1 MSYEFLDQEN
11 ERFRKIIENELLSN
25 PNPFPRNPVC
35 SRDNLPKFCLG
46 RDEEIGIIKN
56 GIEKVAKSYNHKSAW
71 IPINGSGGTGKT
83 TIALYIYNSAKNK
96 RSRDL
101 DIDYLECAYL
111 DCPSEEKFLNII
123 NIYKRILRDLGKTPG
138 NFPYILGFQFIVQLC
153 TYFEQEYSLKE
164 EFIKRFA
171 TSWKIV
177 SRSTSHS
184 DLLMKLKKKAP
195 NFARDLK
202 HFVQEFD
209 FIILNNE
216 SLGLPLDYIKIL
228 IDLVSD
234 NTHYR
239 KKAYDEIMGE
249 TLENEE
255 DAINLLRNLISV
267 LNFLANKTCLLIIID
282 NLENLPETRDS
293 CKKLFQLLL
302 KFRNTINNCLLLTIG
317 STDFWEFFNKTLNT
331 SELNMIAGFRFD
343 EITLTNLSE
352 KDASRIMKKYIV
364 DFWKAVST
372 KGRPKGADSAFPFNL
387 KSFQYLYEINDRN
400 LRDSLKILYNLIEK
414 FKIENQIYYLKNIE
428 DAIYYLRPNTDPV
441 YLFENE
447 LAYLENFVE
456 TYSDRNQ
463 LSRDIEIG
471 LFNAFNEIKKI
482 NPYNTLINKVEHEPF
497 IRTKNGKIAKPDIL
511 LTLFGSET
519 MENIKK
525 AEIQVKTYYPTNKVN
540 KNEIES
546 SLKLLSEHKIHY
558 LYFLTLS
565 PLSDDAIKALQEY
578 NTQVGRISKLTPE
591 ETCYL
596 LLLTR
601 YFSNLFF
608 KKKILTPNLYL
619 QIFEKFGLKLNK
631 LLERIKNIIPI
642 EISTRKKKS
651 EEKKPIK
658 PPPPK

>member
-1 MSYEFLDQEN
+1 MSYDFLDQEN

-56 GIEKVAKSYNHKSAW
+56 GIEKVAKSFNHKSAW

-111 DCPSEEKFLNII
+111 DCPSEEKFLNIV

-153 TYFEQEYSLKE
+153 TYFEQEDSLKE

-177 SRSTSHS
+177 SRSTNHS
-184 DLLMKLKKKAP
+184 DLLMKLKKKTP

-202 HFVQEFD
+202 NFVQEFD

-249 TLENEE
+249 TLENED
-255 DAINLLRNLISV
+255 DAIYLLRNLISV

-331 SELNMIAGFRFD
+331 SELNMIAGFKFD

-352 KDASRIMKKYIV
+352 KDASRIMKKYMT

-456 TYSDRNQ
+456 TYNDRNQ

-525 AEIQVKTYYPTNKVN
+525 AEIQVKT
-540 KNEIES
+540 
-546 SLKLLSEHKIHY
+546 
-558 LYFLTLS
+558 
-565 PLSDDAIKALQEY
+565 
-578 NTQVGRISKLTPE
+578 
-591 ETCYL
+591 
-596 LLLTR
+596 
-601 YFSNLFF
+601 
-608 KKKILTPNLYL
+608 
-619 QIFEKFGLKLNK
+619 
-631 LLERIKNIIPI
+631 
-642 EISTRKKKS
+642 
-651 EEKKPIK
+651 
-658 PPPPK
+658 

>member
-11 ERFRKIIENELLSN
+11 DHFRKIIENELLNN

-177 SRSTSHS
+177 SRSTNHS

-352 KDASRIMKKYIV
+352 KDASRIMKKYII

-519 MENIKK
+519 MENIK
-525 AEIQVKTYYPTNKVN
+525 NKQG
-540 KNEIES
+540 K
-546 SLKLLSEHKIHY
+546 
-558 LYFLTLS
+558 
-565 PLSDDAIKALQEY
+565 
-578 NTQVGRISKLTPE
+578 
-591 ETCYL
+591 
-596 LLLTR
+596 
-601 YFSNLFF
+601 
-608 KKKILTPNLYL
+608 
-619 QIFEKFGLKLNK
+619 
-631 LLERIKNIIPI
+631 
-642 EISTRKKKS
+642 
-651 EEKKPIK
+651 
-658 PPPPK
+658 